1 MAWSQSLL
9 APTSPGPE
17 DLAAAFGLIEPGD
30 DDFVITPQSQS
41 YALTD
46 VVVSGTGWA
55 PSGGGPGGGG
65 WGTGGSYDGNP
76 ELTNNPSPGP
86 GTMYDPG
93 NLWDV
98 GPTDEDEILIQVA
111 LGREPTDQERAVVE
125 VFASRVRD
133 ADSFVKSLNDTDK
146 ITLRSGVEV
155 TGAELKS
162 LWAKLDFVIKPTGTS
177 YANGTIRGEANYNG
191 GNPIVTLNIDL
202 IEGHSQTYEGGI
214 FLPLHELGH
223 LLSDTAYRDEIDSND
238 IARAIAARSNVGAYI
253 YTTVTYSSPFPLI
266 FGP

>member
-1 MAWSQSLL
+1 
-9 APTSPGPE
+9 
-17 DLAAAFGLIEPGD
+17 
-30 DDFVITPQSQS
+30 
-41 YALTD
+41 
-46 VVVSGTGWA
+46 
-55 PSGGGPGGGG
+55 
-65 WGTGGSYDGNP
+65 
-76 ELTNNPSPGP
+76 
-86 GTMYDPG
+86 MYDPG
-93 NLWDV
+93 NGWEV

-162 LWAKLDFVIKPTGTS
+162 LWAKLDFVIRPMGTT
-177 YANGTIRGEANYNG
+177 YANGTDRGESNYNG
-191 GNPIVTLNIDL
+191 GNPIVTININT
-202 IEGHSQTYEGGI
+202 IESYNITYEGGI

-223 LLSDTAYRDEIDSND
+223 LLSGTAYRDEVDSND

-253 YTTVTYSSPFPLI
+253 YATVSYSSPSPLV